1 MFIKSPLNYTGGKFK
16 LLSQLLPL
24 FPQDMHTFVDLF
36 CGGCNVG
43 INVQA
48 DRVIF
53 NDITPQLYDLYRQ
66 WQKDGYDNTIQY
78 VENRIQHF
86 QLSKTNE
93 AGFLQLR
100 ETYNAE
106 RDIRDLFVLIAY
118 AFNHQIRFNSAGN
131 FNMPFGR
138 NRSEFNKTMKKN
150 LEDFVNQIVSST
162 YVFMNQSFEQLDLSA
177 LTPADFVYCDPPYLI
192 TTASYNENDGWN
204 EACEYKLLGLLDQCN
219 ARGIRFGLSN
229 VLENKG
235 RKNDI
240 LIEWIDKNNYKVHH
254 LHMTYGNC
262 NYHALDKSVGTTDEV
277 LITNY

>member
-150 LEDFVNQIVSST
+150 LEDFVNQIVSSK

>member
-150 LEDFVNQIVSST
+150 LENFVNQIVSST